1 MLLSVTLRPALHLP
15 HLMRPLPNPVFTV
28 AWSATP
34 VEGDKIKLAKSD
46 SADGHHHI
54 VNVADVAD
62 IKNDEI
68 RLSKNRT

>member
-1 MLLSVTLRPALHLP
+1 MDKSQIREHMKVIGADGRHIG
-15 HLMRPLPNPVFTV
+15 TV
-28 AWSATP
+28 DR
-34 VEGDKIKLAKSD
+34 VEGDNIKLSKSD

-54 VNVADVAD
+54 INVADVAD

>member
-1 MLLSVTLRPALHLP
+1 MDKSQIREHMKVVGADGRHIG
-15 HLMRPLPNPVFTV
+15 TV
-28 AWSATP
+28 DR
-34 VEGDKIKLAKSD
+34 VEGDNIKLSKSD

-54 VNVADVAD
+54 VNIADIAD

>member
-1 MLLSVTLRPALHLP
+1 MDKSQIREHMEVIGADGRHIG
-15 HLMRPLPNPVFTV
+15 TV
-28 AWSATP
+28 DR
-34 VEGDKIKLAKSD
+34 VEGDNIKLSKSD

-54 VNVADVAD
+54 INVADVAD

>member
-1 MLLSVTLRPALHLP
+1 MDKSQIREHMKVIGADGRHIG
-15 HLMRPLPNPVFTV
+15 TV
-28 AWSATP
+28 DR
-34 VEGDKIKLAKSD
+34 VEGDNIKLSKSD

-54 VNVADVAD
+54 VNIADVAD

>member
-1 MLLSVTLRPALHLP
+1 MDKSQIREHMKVIGADGRHIG
-15 HLMRPLPNPVFTV
+15 TV
-28 AWSATP
+28 DR
-34 VEGDKIKLAKSD
+34 VEGDNIKLSKSD

>member
-1 MLLSVTLRPALHLP
+1 MDKSQIREHMKVIGADGRHIG
-15 HLMRPLPNPVFTV
+15 TV
-28 AWSATP
+28 DR
-34 VEGDKIKLAKSD
+34 VEGDNIKLSKGD

>member
-1 MLLSVTLRPALHLP
+1 MDKSQIREHMKVIDADGRHIG
-15 HLMRPLPNPVFTV
+15 TV
-28 AWSATP
+28 DR
-34 VEGDKIKLAKSD
+34 VEGDNIKLSKSD
-46 SADGHHHI
+46 SADGHHHV

>member
-1 MLLSVTLRPALHLP
+1 MAVISALWTK
-15 HLMRPLPNPVFTV
+15 F
-28 AWSATP
+28 
-34 VEGDKIKLAKSD
+34 EGDNIKLSKSD
-46 SADGHHHI
+46 SADGQHHI